1 MFPGGKISPK
11 QLKQMEKKMKQMG
24 MNMKELEGVEQV
36 VITLKDKEIV
46 IKDAEVSI
54 MKAMGTE
61 TYQISGNA
69 EERIK
74 GADTGKSKEEA
85 ENALKEANGDLAEAI
100 MRLS

>member
-46 IKDAEVSI
+46 ITKLKPEGKKEMNAIDFINGHKDLLGKVF
-54 MKAMGTE
+54 
-61 TYQISGNA
+61 NN
-69 EERIK
+69 ER
-74 GADTGKSKEEA
+74 
-85 ENALKEANGDLAEAI
+85 
-100 MRLS
+100 